1 MPVRK
6 SSAIWEGD
14 LPHGKGK
21 MKLGS
26 GAYEGSYTFSSRFE
40 EGKGSNPEELIG
52 AAHAGCFSMA
62 FANILAKAGYT
73 PTKIN
78 TIAEV
83 ILSKVGEGFQITQIN
98 LKCEADVPDIEK
110 DEFIKHAENAKVNC
124 PVSQAL
130 KAVEINLEANL
141 KS

>member
-14 LPHGKGK
+14 LPKGKGK

-40 EGKGSNPEELIG
+40 EGKGTNPEEVIG

-62 FANILAKAGYT
+62 FANILAKAGFT
-73 PTKIN
+73 PKKIN
-78 TIAEV
+78 TVAEV
-83 ILSKVGEGFQITQIN
+83 VLSKVGEGFQITQIN
-98 LKCEADVPDIEK
+98 LKCEAEVSGISK
-110 DEFIKHAENAKVNC
+110 DEFMKHADNAKNNC
-124 PVSQAL
+124 PVSRAL
-130 KAVEINLEANL
+130 KAVEIKLEAKL
-141 KS
+141 KN